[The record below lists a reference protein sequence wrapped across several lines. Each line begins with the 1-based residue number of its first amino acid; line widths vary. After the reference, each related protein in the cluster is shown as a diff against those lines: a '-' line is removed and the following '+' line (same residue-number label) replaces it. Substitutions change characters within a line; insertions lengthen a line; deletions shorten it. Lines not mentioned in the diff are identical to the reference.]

1 MKQNTTKM
9 TNNLKHEMNVKIKEN
24 LNEIESLKR
33 EISELKNIREQNA
46 DLQDKVLKGNET
58 LNDRLDNT
66 TAFSGL

>member
-1 MKQNTTKM
+1 M
-9 TNNLKHEMNVKIKEN
+9 TNNLKHEMKVKIKEN

>member
-1 MKQNTTKM
+1 M

>member
-1 MKQNTTKM
+1 M

-33 EISELKNIREQNA
+33 EISEIKNIREQNA

-58 LNDRLDNT
+58 LNNRLDNT
-66 TAFSGL
+66 TTFSGL